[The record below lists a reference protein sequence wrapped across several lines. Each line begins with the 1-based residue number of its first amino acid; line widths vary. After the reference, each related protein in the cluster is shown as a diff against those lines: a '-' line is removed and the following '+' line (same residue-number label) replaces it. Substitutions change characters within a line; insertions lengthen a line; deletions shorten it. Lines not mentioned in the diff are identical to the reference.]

1 MTREDIINQVLRNTS
16 IEESEDYMEDYPYS
30 RPSGQMSGFNVPL
43 ASTVGGVAAQ
53 SYGGH
58 SLGGGFPFLPI
69 VNIPTDG
76 FNADENAYENA
87 AENAAWN
94 ANAAQNAQE
103 LANANANAARNA
115 EAMRQQLAAEQSQE
129 AKQQFA
135 FDAPFEKPQIATQQ
149 EIMAR
154 GESAVE
160 KMKEYGRI
168 LRGEQLSAEQ
178 METAENAA
186 QMQFGRF
193 SDTAI
198 KEQIIRNN
206 PTANAQQVSAKAEEI
221 KTKIANSAESVS
233 QKDFEIDFKD
243 WREMGQGFELP
254 EVKTQVASTGRDF
267 SNPDRIKTS
276 ERTING
282 QTSVGY
288 NKPIKDNRN
297 LLQKGFDY
305 MTKTAQQKAENPLP
319 EIASYA
325 LAAPALGAIGS
336 AIGSAVAPVASNILQ
351 FPTAAKAATAASALT
366 GTVLNFPNSA
376 AAETVSPKQQFNFNT
391 TAWDSGTQRLNTLTT
406 PTIQTAAQTVAN
418 KLQSATTSANKL
430 TTKEKRLGKL

>member
-1 MTREDIINQVLRNTS
+1 MTREEVINLILHNAEIGS
-16 IEESEDYMEDYPYS
+16 AEDSALTYPYS
-30 RPSGQMSGFNVPL
+30 KPSAVDGGFDVPN
-43 ASTVGGVAAQ
+43 ASTVSGVAAQ
-53 SYGGH
+53 SYRGKGI
-58 SLGGGFPFLPI
+58 GGGFPFMPI
-69 VNIPTDG
+69 GNIPTDD
-76 FNADENAYENA
+76 FNAEENA

-115 EAMRQQLAAEQSQE
+115 QQMKQQLAAEQAQE
-129 AKQQFA
+129 AAQETKQQFA

-149 EIMAR
+149 EIQAR

-160 KMKEYGRI
+160 QMKEYGRI

-178 METAENAA
+178 MEKAENATE
-186 QMQFGRF
+186 MQFGRF

-198 KEQIIRNN
+198 EEQVRRTN

-221 KTKIANSAESVS
+221 KTKIANSAENVT

-254 EVKTQVASTGRDF
+254 EAKTQVASTGRDF

-276 ERTING
+276 ERSITG
-282 QTSVGY
+282 QSSVGY
-288 NKPIKDNRN
+288 SKPIKDNRN
-297 LLQKGFDY
+297 LFQKGFDY

-376 AAETVSPKQQFNFNT
+376 AAEVSPKQQFNFNPT
-391 TAWDSGTQRLNTLTT
+391 MWDSGTQRLSTLST
-406 PTIQTAAQTVAN
+406 PNVQSAAEKVSN

-430 TTKEKRLGKL
+430 TTKENRLGKL

>member
-1 MTREDIINQVLRNTS
+1 MTREEILNQILHHSGLGEEGETS
-16 IEESEDYMEDYPYS
+16 SPYPYS
-30 RPSGQMSGFNVPL
+30 KPVAMGGEFNVPL
-43 ASTVGGVAAQ
+43 ASTVSGVAAQ
-53 SYGGH
+53 SYGGRGF
-58 SLGGGFPFLPI
+58 GGGFPFLPI
-69 VNIPTDG
+69 GNIPTDG

-94 ANAAQNAQE
+94 SNAAQNAQE

-115 EAMRQQLAAEQSQE
+115 QQMRQQMAQEAAKE

-149 EIMAR
+149 EIQAR

-160 KMKEYGRI
+160 QMKEYGRI
-168 LRGEQLSAEQ
+168 LRGEQLTAEQ

-198 KEQIIRNN
+198 EEQVRKTN
-206 PTANAQQVSAKAEEI
+206 PTANAQQVRAKAEEI

-276 ERTING
+276 ERTITG
-282 QTSVGY
+282 QSSVGY
-288 NKPIKDNRN
+288 SKPIKDNRN
-297 LLQKGFDY
+297 LFQKGFDY
-305 MTKTAQQKAENPLP
+305 MTKIAQQKAENPLP

-325 LAAPALGAIGS
+325 LSAPALGAIGS

-366 GTVLNFPNSA
+366 GTVLNFPTSA
-376 AAETVSPKQQFNFNT
+376 AAETVSPKQQFNFST
-391 TAWDSGTQRLNTLTT
+391 SAWDAGTQMLNTLTT
-406 PTIQTAAQTVAN
+406 PTIQSAAQTVAN

-430 TTKEKRLGKL
+430 ATKEKRLGKL